1 MINNLNRMTAVTKY
15 FIVLAILFAPDLF
28 AADFKRDTSTV
39 FLSVLFGG
47 VSDSYRGV
55 LEGGASILTEGFK
68 IFNTFIA
75 TVGAGLVVYILVCS
89 LLFSASSGKPL
100 GEKWHTLF
108 LPLRVAAG
116 AGMMIPNAFGYSFI
130 QVITMWFIL
139 MGVQIGDTVWDASIN
154 YLSQGETAITGGNL
168 PVVAANFDTVAYIE
182 PAIRFAACVGSYGST
197 PIDPTNGERACANAH
212 PSCTYL
218 SPEVVCSPNADCSSS
233 GGARAKLV
241 PKDPVI
247 AQKCGSLAFTNVR
260 LEASLL
266 TSYITQI
273 ASVVNQMAGQA
284 RGMFDY
290 LYYAPNN
297 STGMYDINYSVLNP
311 TDAANYEAKKV
322 AFGSNAFVFSINS
335 IVTGI
340 VNAQSL
346 QTLSQNRS
354 GFSGRA
360 GQIGWISAAST
371 YYGIIKENAS
381 VPSGSSDAT
390 DYVGDSIQAW
400 GGQPAQAFANELI
413 SVSAA
418 TYAANGGVSAYTA
431 SGGGPTVGAS
441 FDVNY
446 DNPLLTVVS
455 LGLTKLIEFIVK
467 KILNTEGLFDYP
479 SSVGIT
485 NLSGVRA
492 ALSVDPLIK
501 LAERGSKINVMC
513 EALFMVG
520 TVILIAGAI
529 AAAVIPG
536 LPYVHSA
543 IGIIVPIVGMLFFAI
558 IGVMMIFYP
567 IGILLN
573 TYIPFIPLMI
583 YLSGVVGWLL
593 LCVEAVAA
601 APIVAL
607 GLMHPQGDEVMG
619 NAEYGLKLLL
629 SLMLRPG
636 LMVIGLLAGIVVV
649 RIGIL
654 FFSISMNLIMETKS
668 IPTDSLGAVVGM
680 MFIYIGTF
688 TIIIHKSF
696 SLINEV
702 PNRIMTWIGA
712 SGTQVSGEGEY
723 LSEAKGRAEQ
733 GGKLPGD
740 MTKAGTEGGKSGYS
754 IGKSFSKPPSG
765 GGGGK
770 GGGSSMS

>member
-1 MINNLNRMTAVTKY
+1 MINNFNRMTAVTKY

-130 QVITMWFIL
+130 QVVTMWFIL
-139 MGVQIGDTVWDASIN
+139 MGVQIGDTVWNASIN
-154 YLSQGETAITGGNL
+154 YLSQGETAISGGHL
-168 PVVAANFDTVAYIE
+168 TPVSNFDTAQYFE
-182 PAIRFAACVGSYGST
+182 PAIRFAACVGSYGAI
-197 PIDPTNGERACANAH
+197 PIDPVRGERACANAH

-218 SPEVVCSPNADCSSS
+218 SPAVVCSPNADCSSNR
-233 GGARAKLV
+233 GARANLV
-241 PKDPVI
+241 PEDPVI
-247 AQKCGSLAFTNVR
+247 AQKCGSLTFTNVR
-260 LEASLL
+260 LDDSLV

-273 ASVVNQMAGQA
+273 ASVVNIMAGQA

-297 STGMYDINYSVLNP
+297 ATGMYDVNYSMLNS
-311 TDAANYEAKKV
+311 TERASYEAKK
-322 AFGSNAFVFSINS
+322 AIFGSNAFINS
-335 IVTGI
+335 VDGIVTGI
-340 VNAQSL
+340 ANAQSMISL
-346 QTLSQNRS
+346 TSTRT
-354 GFSGRA
+354 GFSSVA

-371 YYGIIKENAS
+371 YYGIIKQNAAI
-381 VPSGSSDAT
+381 PLGSSDAT
-390 DYVGDSIQAW
+390 DYVGDSIQAL
-400 GGQPAQAFANELI
+400 GVPPAQAFATELI
-413 SVSAA
+413 GVSTAN
-418 TYAANGGVSAYTA
+418 YVANGGSSAYTA
-431 SGGGPTVGAS
+431 GGGGPTVGAS

-455 LGLTKLIEFIVK
+455 LGLTDLIEFIVK
-467 KILNTEGLFDYP
+467 KILNTEGLFDYHG
-479 SSVGIT
+479 SIGIT
-485 NLSGVRA
+485 DLSGIRN
-492 ALSVDPLIK
+492 ALTKDPLLK
-501 LAERGSKINVMC
+501 LAKRGSEINVMC
-513 EALFMVG
+513 EALFMAG

-558 IGVMMIFYP
+558 IGIMMIFYP

-583 YLSGVVGWLL
+583 YLAGVIGWLL

-636 LMVIGLLAGIVVV
+636 LMVIGLMAGIVVV

-654 FFSISMNLIMETKS
+654 FFSISMNLIMQTNS

-740 MTKAGTEGGKSGYS
+740 MTKAGTDGAKSGYS

-770 GGGSSMS
+770 GGGASMS